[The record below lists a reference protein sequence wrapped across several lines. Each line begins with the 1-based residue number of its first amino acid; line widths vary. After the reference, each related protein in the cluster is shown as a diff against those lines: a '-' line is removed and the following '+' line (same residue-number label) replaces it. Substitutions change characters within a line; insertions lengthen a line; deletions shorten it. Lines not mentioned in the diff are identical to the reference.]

1 MKVTVD
7 TAALRQLRD
16 DAPQVLRAL
25 DHPLRDAARRILD
38 ISLFLVPRGGAPGDP
53 LNLADTAFLDGPFF
67 NPERK
72 SSTWTCG
79 YAHPAA
85 GAIHQGFHWGDALK
99 PPPDFLR
106 RATKGISRQLKKA
119 VGHVLMREI
128 ARLTQ

>member
-1 MKVTVD
+1 MKVDVRP
-7 TAALRQLRD
+7 LRLLRD
-16 DAPQVLRAL
+16 NAQQVLRAL
-25 DHPLRDAARRILD
+25 DHPLRDAARLILD
-38 ISLFLVPRGGAPGDP
+38 ISLFFVPRGGAPGDP

-106 RATKGISRQLKKA
+106 RATKGISRQLKKG
-119 VGHVLMREI
+119 VGTVLMQEI
-128 ARLTQ
+128 AKLTS